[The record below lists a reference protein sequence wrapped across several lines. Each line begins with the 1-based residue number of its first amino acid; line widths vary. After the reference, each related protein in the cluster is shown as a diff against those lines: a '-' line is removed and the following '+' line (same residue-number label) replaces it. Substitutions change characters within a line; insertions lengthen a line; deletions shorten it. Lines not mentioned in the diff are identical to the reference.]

1 MKIEI
6 NTILFMKKIISKIK
20 WVSLGALL
28 FPLSVMAVTIPTPP
42 SGSGVPTSLT
52 TAVGSII
59 NAVIGIIGLI
69 AVVVIVIGGVFLIT
83 SGGDEEKTK
92 EGKNY
97 ITYGIIGVIV
107 VVLAYSIV
115 TFVIGGIK

>member
-1 MKIEI
+1 
-6 NTILFMKKIISKIK
+6 MKKIISKIK
-20 WVSLGALL
+20 WVSLVALL
-28 FPLSVMAVTIPTPP
+28 SPLSAMAVAIPTPP
-42 SGSGVPTSLT
+42 SGSGVPTNLT

-69 AVVVIVIGGVFLIT
+69 AVVVIVIGGVFLVT

-92 EGKNY
+92 EGKNF
-97 ITYGIIGVIV
+97 ITYGIIGLIV
-107 VVLAYSIV
+107 VILAYSVI